1 MSSSKT
7 DKSKVNEMT
16 TFTNWAFASDFEIKV
31 VDGIIVEA
39 LCIPYS
45 FINVKK
51 VKAEDCRT

>member
-7 DKSKVNEMT
+7 DKSKVKETT

-39 LCIPYS
+39 LCIPCS